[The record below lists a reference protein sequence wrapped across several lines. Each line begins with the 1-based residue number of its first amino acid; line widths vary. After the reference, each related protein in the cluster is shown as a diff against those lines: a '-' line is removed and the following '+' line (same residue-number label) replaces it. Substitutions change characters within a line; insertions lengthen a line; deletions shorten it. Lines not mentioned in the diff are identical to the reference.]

1 MYIYMCVCA
10 SASCN
15 STTMEHAGRQP
26 HWTPVKVMAS
36 LETLPGTNRKCW
48 SPTRC
53 STMRCEKTGLPSLV
67 PPNPMVK
74 FIISLWK
81 IERIGHSLHKIAKTH
96 PDLGIGSR
104 HLGIAPAQMLWLV
117 SGRLVDSANSCSQ
130 LPGEDSY
137 SYWKSPQSQNDLL
150 IRKLEAPLFKT
161 GKNKIPAWSG
171 TW

>member
-1 MYIYMCVCA
+1 MCVCFCFVQLHNNGTRRKTAPLNSGQGHGVSRDA
-10 SASCN
+10 SGDQQEVLVSYTVLHNARS
-15 STTMEHAGRQP
+15 
-26 HWTPVKVMAS
+26 W
-36 LETLPGTNRKCW
+36 
-48 SPTRC
+48 
-53 STMRCEKTGLPSLV
+53 RCEKTGLPSFV

-81 IERIGHSLHKIAKTH
+81 IERIGHSLHKLAKTH

-137 SYWKSPQSQNDLL
+137 SYWKSPQSQIDLL
-150 IRKLEAPLFKT
+150 IWKLEAPLFKT